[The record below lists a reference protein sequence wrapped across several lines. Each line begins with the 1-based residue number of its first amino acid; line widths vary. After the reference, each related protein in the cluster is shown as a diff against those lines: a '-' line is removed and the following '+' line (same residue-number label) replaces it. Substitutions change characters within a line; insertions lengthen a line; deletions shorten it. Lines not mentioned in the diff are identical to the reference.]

1 MMEKIKEVNKMSDR
15 LLKLIKEVMP
25 EAKLDG
31 ANESSRL
38 MEDLGLDSI
47 GLMMLAMSLEDEFGV
62 HFNEVVKFE
71 TVKDVI
77 SYLEKNATK

>member
-1 MMEKIKEVNKMSDR
+1 MMERIKEVNNMYDR

-25 EAKLDG
+25 EAKLEG
-31 ANESSRL
+31 ASVSSRL
-38 MEDLGLDSI
+38 VEDLGLDSI

-77 SYLEKNATK
+77 SFLEKNATK

>member
-1 MMEKIKEVNKMSDR
+1 MMERIKEVNNMYDR

-25 EAKLDG
+25 EAKLEG
-31 ANESSRL
+31 ASESSRL
-38 MEDLGLDSI
+38 VEDLGLDSI

-77 SYLEKNATK
+77 SFLEKNATK

>member
-1 MMEKIKEVNKMSDR
+1 MYDR

-25 EAKLDG
+25 EAELDG